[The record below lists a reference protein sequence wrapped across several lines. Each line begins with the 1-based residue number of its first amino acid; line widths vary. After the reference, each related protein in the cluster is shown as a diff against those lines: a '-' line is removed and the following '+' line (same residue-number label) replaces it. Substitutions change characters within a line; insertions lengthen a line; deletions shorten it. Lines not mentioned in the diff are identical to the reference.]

1 MLKWDASQMLS
12 IKTTRSHQ
20 NPRTITPSNLS
31 SAQGAKRKDL
41 DPPKKQKS
49 CPFLGIEPRSQTGI
63 LKFLSRK
70 SLYCIMNLTANKGS
84 TVGGK
89 CPVRMIC

>member
-1 MLKWDASQMLS
+1 MLKWDASQ
-12 IKTTRSHQ
+12 IAFHQ
-20 NPRTITPSNLS
+20 KPRTITPSNLS

-49 CPFLGIEPRSQTGI
+49 CPFLGIEPRSQAGI

-70 SLYCIMNLTANKGS
+70 ILILHYELDSK
-84 TVGGK
+84 
-89 CPVRMIC
+89 